1 MTGIPTPTGGFEV
14 GVCGP
19 ATEGSVAVRGT
30 VEKMLQSRIIADT
43 SSAIERQRV
52 SGIEQYFAFA
62 QTARRGSFA
71 AAARDL
77 GTSPS
82 TIAKSVARLEA
93 GLGVKLFHRT
103 TRRVNLTADG
113 ERLFRRCERVLAEVE
128 DLRAEAAGVR
138 AAPSGTLRI
147 DAPITYGRRIVMPLL
162 AGVAQRHPE
171 LKLDVRLQDG
181 YADIVGDG
189 LDLAVRVG
197 AMHDSTLGAR
207 RIDWQQLIVVASP
220 SYLGE
225 RGTPRRIAEL
235 PRHDVIVFRQPTSGR
250 PRPWQLRQAGR
261 AVELQPEPRAQVND
275 GEGMVAAAAMGLG
288 LAQIP
293 DYMAADE
300 LARGAVVEVMA
311 SLRPAAM
318 PISAVVPSS
327 RLVPPRVRV
336 VLDALEALRE
346 RKR

>member
-1 MTGIPTPTGGFEV
+1 
-14 GVCGP
+14 
-19 ATEGSVAVRGT
+19 
-30 VEKMLQSRIIADT
+30 
-43 SSAIERQRV
+43 V

-62 QTARRGSFA
+62 QTARRASFA

-93 GLGVKLFHRT
+93 ALGVKLFHRT

-147 DAPITYGRRIVMPLL
+147 DLPITYGRRVVLPLL
-162 AGVAQRHPE
+162 AAVVQRHPE
-171 LKLDVRLQDG
+171 LRLDVRLQDSF
-181 YADIVGDG
+181 ADIVRDG
-189 LDLAVRVG
+189 LDLAIRAG
-197 AMHDSTLGAR
+197 ALHDSTLVAR

-220 SYLGE
+220 AYLAA
-225 RGTPRRIAEL
+225 RATPRRVDDLA
-235 PRHDVIVFRQPTSGR
+235 RHDVIVFRQPSSGR
-250 PRPWQLRQAGR
+250 PRPWQLRQNGR
-261 AVELQPEPRAQVND
+261 AIELQPEPRAQVND

-293 DYMAADE
+293 DYMARDE
-300 LARGAVVEVMA
+300 LASGAVVEVLA

-318 PISAVVPSS
+318 PISVVMPSA
-327 RLVPPRVRV
+327 RLLPPRVRV
-336 VLDALEALRE
+336 VLDALETLRG